1 MTRTL
6 KIALGAIAGVVV
18 IGAVA
23 YFFVLPRFVPYVFHG
38 QTIQSNQAAPSVE
51 LDGPKGSTVRL
62 TDYEGKV
69 VVLYFGYTFCP
80 DVCPITLSKLDRAMD
95 ILGDKAEDVQV
106 IMVSVDPERDTP
118 EVLEQYMAHFNPT
131 FIGVTG
137 DTNAIDRI
145 ATVYGVYYEAE
156 EGSEA
161 TGYLV
166 NHTAT
171 VMIVDR
177 DGYLKLVLPVEG
189 TAEEIAADLGYFL
202 R

>member
-6 KIALGAIAGVVV
+6 KIGLGAIAGVVV
-18 IGAVA
+18 VGAIA
-23 YFFVLPRFVPYVFHG
+23 YFFVLPRFGPYVFHG
-38 QTIQSNQAAPSVE
+38 QTIQSNQAAPAVE
-51 LDGPKGSTVRL
+51 LDGPNGSTVRL

-95 ILGDKAEDVQV
+95 ILGDRAEDVQV

-118 EVLEQYMAHFNPT
+118 EVLQQYMAHFNPT

-137 DTNAIDRI
+137 DTDAIDRV

-166 NHTAT
+166 SHTAT
-171 VMIVDR
+171 VMIVDK
-177 DGYLKLVLPVEG
+177 DGSLKLVLPFEG
-189 TAEEIAADLGYFL
+189 TAEEIAADLGFFL

>member
-1 MTRTL
+1 MARRSSPTR
-6 KIALGAIAGVVV
+6 
-18 IGAVA
+18 
-23 YFFVLPRFVPYVFHG
+23 
-38 QTIQSNQAAPSVE
+38 AAPSVE
-51 LDGPKGSTVRL
+51 LDGPNGSTVRL

-118 EVLEQYMAHFNPT
+118 EILEQYMAHFNPA

-156 EGSEA
+156 EGSDA

-171 VMIVDR
+171 VMVVDK
-177 DGYLKLVLPVEG
+177 DGYLKLVLPFEG
-189 TAEEIAADLGYFL
+189 TAEEIAADLNFFL

>member
-6 KIALGAIAGVVV
+6 KIVLT
-18 IGAVA
+18 GAVA
-23 YFFVLPRFVPYVFHG
+23 VIVLGAVAWFFVLPMFQPHVFHG
-38 QTIQSNQAAPSVE
+38 QVIQSNQAAPAVE
-51 LDGPKGSTVRL
+51 LDGPNGSTVRL

-80 DVCPITLSKLDRAMD
+80 DVCPITLAKLDRAMD
-95 ILGDKAEDVQV
+95 LLGDDAEDVQV
-106 IMVSVDPERDTP
+106 IMVSVDPKRDTA
-118 EVLEQYMAHFNPT
+118 EVLQEYMAHFNPD
-131 FIGVTG
+131 FIGLTG
-137 DTNAIDRI
+137 DPAAIDRV
-145 ATVYGVYYEAE
+145 ATTYGVYYEAA

-171 VMIVDR
+171 LMIVDR
-177 DGYLKLVLPVEG
+177 DGYLKLVLPFEG
-189 TAEEIAADLGYFL
+189 TAEEVADDLGYFL